1 MVRRVTGHIFSKRVT
16 EELASGLLHPSRQ
29 SLGLLKDLVG
39 DGNCGFHTLSI
50 TKLVHALKSLTF
62 SYTAQEG
69 GTRAANCR
77 LRSRKVAKNTIK
89 PAYGVSEEVGAQVPS
104 LIC

>member
-1 MVRRVTGHIFSKRVT
+1 VT

-62 SYTAQEG
+62 SYTGARGPDAGSKLSHCMPLPERRLSKLQS
-69 GTRAANCR
+69 AAKR
-77 LRSRKVAKNTIK
+77 LI
-89 PAYGVSEEVGAQVPS
+89 GAN
-104 LIC
+104 